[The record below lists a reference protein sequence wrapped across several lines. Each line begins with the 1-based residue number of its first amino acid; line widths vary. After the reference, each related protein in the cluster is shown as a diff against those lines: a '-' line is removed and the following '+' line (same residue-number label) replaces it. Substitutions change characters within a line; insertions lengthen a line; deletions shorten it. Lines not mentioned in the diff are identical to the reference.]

1 MPKNQMFTEMKKAA
15 VARLMER
22 NPLEIART
30 ADVQYENGAFR
41 LESLG
46 KTVVVGYPSGAVAPS
61 LAPWWELTLLHYLA
75 QADGAPLTGRLLAFG
90 ALKDGMA
97 RGMDFDRK
105 AEAAMRNC
113 VSSPEKLRQ
122 RCAELGGA
130 EIAAAADYAV
140 RLPFLP
146 RYPVTLQI
154 WFADEEFA
162 ASGRLLLD
170 ESAGHYL
177 GMEDAVTVGE
187 LLLELL
193 FAK

>member
-30 ADVQYENGAFR
+30 ADVQYENGTFR

-46 KTVVVGYPSGAVAPS
+46 KTVAVGYPSGAVAPS

-75 QADGAPLTGRLLAFG
+75 QADGTPLTGRLIAFG
-90 ALKDGMA
+90 ARKDGIA
-97 RGMDFDRK
+97 RGVGFDRK
-105 AEAAMRNC
+105 AEA
-113 VSSPEKLRQ
+113 VISGSVFSPEELRR
-122 RCAELGGA
+122 RCAELGGT
-130 EIAAAADYAV
+130 EIPAPADYAV

-187 LLLELL
+187 LLLELI

>member
-30 ADVQYENGAFR
+30 ADVQYENGTFR

-46 KTVVVGYPSGAVAPS
+46 KTVAVGYPSGAVAPS

-75 QADGAPLTGRLLAFG
+75 QADGA
-90 ALKDGMA
+90 
-97 RGMDFDRK
+97 
-105 AEAAMRNC
+105 
-113 VSSPEKLRQ
+113 
-122 RCAELGGA
+122 
-130 EIAAAADYAV
+130 EIAAAAEYAV